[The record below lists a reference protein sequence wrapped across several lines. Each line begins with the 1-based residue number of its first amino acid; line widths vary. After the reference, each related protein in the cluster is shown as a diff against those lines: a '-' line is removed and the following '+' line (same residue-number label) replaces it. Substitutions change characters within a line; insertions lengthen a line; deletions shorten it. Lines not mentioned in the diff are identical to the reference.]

1 MQDCE
6 DALSSFQQG
15 ILKDGAGQNG
25 RTIQIDPVD
34 ARDCISKLGSEF
46 ETKMSDDI
54 NTAHILTGA
63 FQDALKLINS
73 SINAVKVKV

>member
-1 MQDCE
+1 MFQD
-6 DALSSFQQG
+6 G
-15 ILKDGAGQNG
+15 ILKEGAEQNG
-25 RTIQIDPVD
+25 RTIQINPAD
-34 ARDCISKLGSEF
+34 AREGISKLRSEF
-46 ETKMSDDI
+46 ETKMSDDL